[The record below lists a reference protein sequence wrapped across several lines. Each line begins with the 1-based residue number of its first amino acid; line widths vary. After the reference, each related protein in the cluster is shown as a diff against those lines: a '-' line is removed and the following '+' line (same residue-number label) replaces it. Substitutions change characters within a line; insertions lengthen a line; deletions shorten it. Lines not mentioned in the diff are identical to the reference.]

1 MDFERTELTKAAVK
15 LVLKKAIPGVL
26 QGSLFCSVFFHWKRL
41 TLWHQAS
48 RNTKYYIGY
57 GHTYNLYQVIN

>member
-26 QGSLFCSVFFHWKRL
+26 QGSLFSLVEISVLCS
-41 TLWHQAS
+41 
-48 RNTKYYIGY
+48 
-57 GHTYNLYQVIN
+57 